1 MVHFSRPDTPLMTG
15 MNGLTPAQLEEL
27 TQELE
32 RELAR
37 LHRSMPTT
45 GEAARPVELD
55 QTAIGRL
62 SRMDALQHQHLTR
75 DLHAREQIREGEIL
89 DALRRVAEGSYGRCA
104 SCGNTIPYGR
114 LLVMPEARTCA
125 GCGR

>member
-1 MVHFSRPDTPLMTG
+1 
-15 MNGLTPAQLEEL
+15 MNGLTPDQLEEL
-27 TQELE
+27 ARELE

-62 SRMDALQHQHLTR
+62 SRTDALQHQHLTR

-89 DALRRVAEGSYGRCA
+89 DALRRVEEGTYGRCA
-104 SCGNTIPYGR
+104 SCGNAIPYGR

-125 GCGR
+125 GCGRT